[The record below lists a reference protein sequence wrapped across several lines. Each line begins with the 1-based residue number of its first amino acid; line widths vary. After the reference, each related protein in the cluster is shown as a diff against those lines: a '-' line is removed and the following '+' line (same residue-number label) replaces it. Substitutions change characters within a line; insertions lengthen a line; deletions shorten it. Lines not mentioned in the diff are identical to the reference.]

1 MLVSF
6 HCGSFQVLTKLAM
19 SKRFIPAKPDPVSKA
34 FWGWYFQRSVRRAF
48 SACWIAGEE
57 HLRTTDTSVP
67 TILACT
73 HGSWW
78 DAALTIVLSLRE
90 YGLDADGMMEY
101 KQLTKYR
108 FFSRIGMF
116 SVIRED
122 ARSAMA
128 SLSYAADRLRTTN
141 RYLWMFPQGTLVHQ
155 DLPVVAEPGIGIL
168 AAKLGSVRIV
178 PVAMRYELLRSQHPV
193 CWIRVGEPLY
203 VTPDGAST
211 VRSILDDV
219 SNAMNT
225 CSSLLRAD
233 AHAERASDYR
243 MFLSGRRSMDAAFD
257 AVTRQ

>member
-1 MLVSF
+1 
-6 HCGSFQVLTKLAM
+6 
-19 SKRFIPAKPDPVSKA
+19 
-34 FWGWYFQRSVRRAF
+34 
-48 SACWIAGEE
+48 
-57 HLRTTDTSVP
+57 
-67 TILACT
+67 
-73 HGSWW
+73 
-78 DAALTIVLSLRE
+78 
-90 YGLDADGMMEY
+90 
-101 KQLTKYR
+101 
-108 FFSRIGMF
+108 MF

-128 SLSYAADRLRTTN
+128 SLSYAADRLRATN

-203 VTPDGAST
+203 VTPGSATT
-211 VRSILDDV
+211 VRAVLDDV

-225 CSSLLRAD
+225 CASILRSD
-233 AHAERASDYR
+233 AHAEQTSDYR

-257 AVTRQ
+257 AVTRAAHRVKLLQGHDSKNLPIGRAHVLREDERGRRLRAGHE

>member
-1 MLVSF
+1 M
-6 HCGSFQVLTKLAM
+6 
-19 SKRFIPAKPDPVSKA
+19 
-34 FWGWYFQRSVRRAF
+34 
-48 SACWIAGEE
+48 
-57 HLRTTDTSVP
+57 P
-67 TILACT
+67 TIFACT

-78 DAALTIVLSLRE
+78 DAVMTIVLSVRE
-90 YGLDADGMMEY
+90 HGLDADGMMEF

-122 ARSAMA
+122 ARSAMS
-128 SLSYAADRLRTTN
+128 SLSYAVNRLRASD

-178 PVAMRYELLRSQHPV
+178 PVAMRYELLRTQHPT

-203 VTPDGAST
+203 VTPGSAST
-211 VRSILDDV
+211 VRAILDDV

-225 CSSLLRAD
+225 CASILRSD
-233 AHAERASDYR
+233 AHAEQTSDYR
-243 MFLSGRRSMDAAFD
+243 LLVSGRRSMDAAFD